1 MSDGARPSHSPEYG
15 GARELVRLALPL
27 ILSNSFWA
35 LQIAIDRAFLSRL
48 SNDAVAAAMPAALL
62 FWTPLTLLQNTANYA
77 TTFVAQYVGAGRLRR
92 VGPAVWQALYFA
104 VAAGVAFLGLYPL
117 ARPLMALGGHT
128 PALQDLEVTYY
139 HCLCFCG
146 LPVLM
151 TAASNSFFAG
161 RGDSWTVLL
170 VDATGMAVNALS
182 AYVLVFGRWGF
193 PALGIAG
200 AGLAPVVGSSV
211 SATMSLGLMLRSKHR
226 AQFATLEGRGL
237 DLALLRR
244 LLRFGLPNGIQWALE
259 ALAFTVFLFL
269 IGRLGAPELAATS
282 ITFTLNMVAAFPMMG
297 LGQAV
302 GILVGQ
308 RLGHD
313 RPDLAERTTWTGFR
327 IAWFYMTVVAALY
340 VTVPGLFVY
349 AYQADS
355 ETSESSRVVDL
366 VKVLLRFVAVYS
378 LFDSMNLIFSF
389 ALRGAGDTRFVTAV
403 SLLLAWPIMVLPA
416 WASWYYGWGLYWAW
430 TFASAYVIALAFVF
444 LARFRSGKWKSMRVI
459 EPAVTPEGEALQEPS
474 LNEASVAV
482 M

>member
-200 AGLAPVVGSSV
+200 AGLATVVGSSV

-269 IGRLGAPELAATS
+269 IGRLGARSSPR
-282 ITFTLNMVAAFPMMG
+282 
-297 LGQAV
+297 QA
-302 GILVGQ
+302 
-308 RLGHD
+308 
-313 RPDLAERTTWTGFR
+313 
-327 IAWFYMTVVAALY
+327 
-340 VTVPGLFVY
+340 
-349 AYQADS
+349 S
-355 ETSESSRVVDL
+355 
-366 VKVLLRFVAVYS
+366 
-378 LFDSMNLIFSF
+378 
-389 ALRGAGDTRFVTAV
+389 
-403 SLLLAWPIMVLPA
+403 
-416 WASWYYGWGLYWAW
+416 
-430 TFASAYVIALAFVF
+430 
-444 LARFRSGKWKSMRVI
+444 
-459 EPAVTPEGEALQEPS
+459 PS
-474 LNEASVAV
+474 P
-482 M
+482 